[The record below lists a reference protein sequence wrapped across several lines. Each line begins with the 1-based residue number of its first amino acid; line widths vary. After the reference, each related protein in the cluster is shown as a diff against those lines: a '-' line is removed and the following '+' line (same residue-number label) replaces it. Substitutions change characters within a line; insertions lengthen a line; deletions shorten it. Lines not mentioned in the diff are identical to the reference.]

1 MYEARLAAVIAGCAT
16 FLGASARVGAGW
28 GALEAAEGAAD
39 ASGPGEFV
47 WAGAVT
53 GAGAT
58 V

>member
-1 MYEARLAAVIAGCAT
+1 MYEARRAAVIAGCAT

-39 ASGPGEFV
+39 DSGLGEV
-47 WAGAVT
+47 TWVGAVT